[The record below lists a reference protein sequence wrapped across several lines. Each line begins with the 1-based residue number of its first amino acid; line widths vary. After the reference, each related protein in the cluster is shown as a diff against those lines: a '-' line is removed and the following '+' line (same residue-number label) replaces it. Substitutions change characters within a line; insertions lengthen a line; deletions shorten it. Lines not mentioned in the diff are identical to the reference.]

1 VLQLVALQELQPAP
15 SELVNP
21 LSLLWLTLESSR
33 LTFLPLHVGQATF
46 SLPKT
51 RTSKS
56 FSHVLQWYSKI
67 GIFLLLL
74 KVFPIICDKRSKY
87 QLPAGMTITE

>member
-1 VLQLVALQELQPAP
+1 VLQLLALQELQLAP

-56 FSHVLQWYSKI
+56 FSHALQRYSKI
-67 GIFLLLL
+67 GIF
-74 KVFPIICDKRSKY
+74 FSF
-87 QLPAGMTITE
+87 